1 MCSMRVPLLEV
12 IGAVL
17 RAYGLAASSNA
28 GAWTRAL
35 FDGSTLSLHC
45 FIVFMMLIAWE
56 SSYLSPDE
64 ELLKA
69 ALMSRV
75 LVAVS
80 SSTDLDAAVL
90 LVGETR
96 I

>member
-1 MCSMRVPLLEV
+1 MPVRGRVRCLMAPRFRFT
-12 IGAVL
+12 VL
-17 RAYGLAASSNA
+17 
-28 GAWTRAL
+28 
-35 FDGSTLSLHC
+35 F
-45 FIVFMMLIAWE
+45 VFMMLIAWE
-56 SSYLSPDE
+56 SPYLSPDE